1 MRNKL
6 IMKTDPRHVNGL
18 NYQMLQGATSAGQ
31 FGALHQNFPG
41 RRISTRYPTII
52 SLEDIQEVKSQDEKS
67 SYTDARNN
75 YNS

>member
-1 MRNKL
+1 MHIKGIPLSMQEKTHTASDL

-18 NYQMLQGATSAGQ
+18 NYQMLQGTTSAGQ

-52 SLEDIQEVKSQDEKS
+52 SS
-67 SYTDARNN
+67 
-75 YNS
+75 